1 MPWCLPSRTSYL
13 AGKRLARGS
22 TQACWLHTG
31 ERARAIERTRTQR
44 RGANNQ
50 MGGSVDYSQG
60 KLYARPGQ
68 AAVDQSP
75 PLAGLQALGTGARR
89 DGLIYTPRSY
99 QHGRPSPLCIVMHG
113 AGGNAKGALFLPL
126 EDLSEKVCH

>member
-1 MPWCLPSRTSYL
+1 M
-13 AGKRLARGS
+13 
-22 TQACWLHTG
+22 
-31 ERARAIERTRTQR
+31 
-44 RGANNQ
+44 
-50 MGGSVDYSQG
+50 DYSQG